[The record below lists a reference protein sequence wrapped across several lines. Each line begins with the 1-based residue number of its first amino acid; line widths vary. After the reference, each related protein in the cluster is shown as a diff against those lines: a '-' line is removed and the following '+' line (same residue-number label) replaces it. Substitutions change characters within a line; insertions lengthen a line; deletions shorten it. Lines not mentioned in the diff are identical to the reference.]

1 MPETTPAITFAA
13 GNAKKLLALPGY
25 ALGALA
31 SLLVPRRRDLWV
43 FGSGPGIGE
52 GALALYRTAE
62 RHRAAGQSNPGRRLL
77 WLARD
82 EADLA
87 TAERLSIP
95 AVLKSSRQGLWATL
109 RAGVIVVT
117 HGFGDANRYGIR
129 GGFVVQLWHGI
140 PLKRINLDSAE
151 TLRTRLLPDSTL
163 LRRMLRLMYRTAA
176 RSIDLFPAAS
186 EVSAQRLRTAFD
198 LPADRV
204 VVTGDPR
211 DDVLL
216 RGEDA
221 ERSAAARALVFDRL
235 QIAPTTSRI
244 LLYAPTWRDGDV
256 DPGIPGD
263 DEWERIDA
271 LLVETDSL
279 LLVRPHPHGVGDYA
293 AGPRASDRV
302 RLFDSRL
309 CTDVTPALPAVDILI
324 TDYSSI
330 AYDFALTGRPIV
342 FLAPDVAAYTASR
355 GLYAPYASFSG
366 GSETASWGEAL
377 ELITRA
383 DTSPSTRKRLAE
395 HSENLAT
402 VHHAFRDGRNTDRVY
417 REITTRLKEHE

>member
-1 MPETTPAITFAA
+1 MPETTPAITFAT

-25 ALGALA
+25 ALGAVA

-52 GALALYRTAE
+52 GALALYRVAE
-62 RHRAAGQSNPGRRLL
+62 RERPGHRLL

-82 EADLA
+82 TSDLA
-87 TAERLSIP
+87 TAASLSIP

-109 RAGVIVVT
+109 RARVIVVT
-117 HGFGDANRYGIR
+117 HGFGDANRYGIT

-151 TLRTRLLPDSTL
+151 TLRTRRLPDSAL
-163 LRRMLRLMYRTAA
+163 LRRMLRLMYRRAA
-176 RSIDLFPAAS
+176 RSIDVLPAAS
-186 EVSAQRLRTAFD
+186 EVSASRLRTAFE
-198 LPADRV
+198 LPHDRV

-216 RGEDA
+216 RGEDG
-221 ERSAAARALVFDRL
+221 ERSAIARALVFERL
-235 QIAPTTSRI
+235 GTAPSDSRL
-244 LLYAPTWRDGDV
+244 LLYAPTWRDGEA
-256 DPGIPGD
+256 DPGIPTDG
-263 DEWERIDA
+263 EWRRIAAVLDA
-271 LLVETDSL
+271 SDSI

-293 AGPRASDRV
+293 AGPAVSDRIL
-302 RLFDSRL
+302 LFDSRL

-342 FLAPDVAAYTASR
+342 FLAPDVEAYTASR
-355 GLYAPYASFSG
+355 GLYVAYSTFSG

-377 ELITRA
+377 DLIERA
-383 DTSPSTRKRLAE
+383 DTAPATRKRLAE
-395 HSENLAT
+395 HSESLAT
-402 VHHAFRDGRNTDRVY
+402 AHHAYRDGRNTDRVY

>member
-1 MPETTPAITFAA
+1 VPETTPAITFAA

-25 ALGALA
+25 ALGAVA

-52 GALALYRTAE
+52 GALALYRVAE
-62 RHRAAGQSNPGRRLL
+62 RERPGRRLL

-82 EADLA
+82 ESDLA
-87 TAERLSIP
+87 TAARLSIP

-109 RAGVIVVT
+109 RARVIVVT
-117 HGFGDANRYGIR
+117 HGFGDANRYGIT

-151 TLRTRLLPDSTL
+151 TLRTRLLPDSAL
-163 LRRMLRLMYRTAA
+163 LRRMLRLMYRRAA
-176 RSIDLFPAAS
+176 RSIDILPAAS
-186 EVSAQRLRTAFD
+186 EVSARRLRTAFD
-198 LPADRV
+198 LPHDRV

-221 ERSAAARALVFDRL
+221 ERSAAARALVFERL
-235 QIAPTTSRI
+235 GIAPSDSRI
-244 LLYAPTWRDGDV
+244 LLYAPTWRDGEA
-256 DPGIPGD
+256 DPGIPTD
-263 DEWERIDA
+263 DEWRRIAA
-271 LLVETDSL
+271 LLDASDSI

-293 AGPRASDRV
+293 AGPAVSGRV
-302 RLFDSRL
+302 LLFDSRL
-309 CTDVTPALPAVDILI
+309 CTDVTPALPAVDMLI

-342 FLAPDVAAYTASR
+342 FLAPDVDAYTASR
-355 GLYAPYASFSG
+355 GLYVAYPTFSG
-366 GSETASWGEAL
+366 GSETASWSEAL
-377 ELITRA
+377 DLIERA
-383 DTSPSTRKRLAE
+383 DAAPATRKRLAE
-395 HSENLAT
+395 HSESLAT
-402 VHHAFRDGRNTDRVY
+402 AHHAYRDGLNTDRVY

>member
-25 ALGALA
+25 ALGAVA

-52 GALALYRTAE
+52 GALALYRVAE
-62 RHRAAGQSNPGRRLL
+62 RERPGRRLL

-82 EADLA
+82 ESDLA
-87 TAERLSIP
+87 TAARLSIP

-109 RAGVIVVT
+109 RARVIVVT
-117 HGFGDANRYGIR
+117 HGFGDANRYGIT

-151 TLRTRLLPDSTL
+151 TLRTRLLPDSAL
-163 LRRMLRLMYRTAA
+163 LRRMLRLMYRRAA
-176 RSIDLFPAAS
+176 RSIDILPAAS
-186 EVSAQRLRTAFD
+186 EVSARRLRTAFD
-198 LPADRV
+198 LPHDRV

-221 ERSAAARALVFDRL
+221 ERSAAARALVFERL
-235 QIAPTTSRI
+235 GIAPSDSRI
-244 LLYAPTWRDGDV
+244 LLYAPTWRDGEA
-256 DPGIPGD
+256 DPGIPTD
-263 DEWERIDA
+263 DEWRRIAA
-271 LLVETDSL
+271 LLDASDSI

-293 AGPRASDRV
+293 AGPAVSDRV
-302 RLFDSRL
+302 LLFDSRL
-309 CTDVTPALPAVDILI
+309 CTDVTPALPAVDMLI

-342 FLAPDVAAYTASR
+342 FLAPDVDAYTASR
-355 GLYAPYASFSG
+355 GLYVAYPTFSG
-366 GSETASWGEAL
+366 GSETASWSEAL
-377 ELITRA
+377 DLIERA
-383 DTSPSTRKRLAE
+383 DTAPATRKRLAE
-395 HSENLAT
+395 HSESLAT
-402 VHHAFRDGRNTDRVY
+402 AHHAYRDGLNTDRVY

>member
-1 MPETTPAITFAA
+1 MPESTPAITFAA

-31 SLLVPRRRDLWV
+31 SVLVPRRRDLWV

-52 GALALYRTAE
+52 GALALYRVAE
-62 RHRAAGQSNPGRRLL
+62 RAGHDRSLL

-87 TAERLSIP
+87 TAAGLSIP
-95 AVLKSSRQGLWATL
+95 AVLKSSRRGLWATL
-109 RAGVIVVT
+109 RARVIVVT

-151 TLRTRLLPDSTL
+151 TLRTRLLPDSGL
-163 LRRMLRLMYRTAA
+163 LRRMLRLMYRAAA
-176 RSIDLFPAAS
+176 RSIDLLPAAS

-198 LPADRV
+198 LPDQRV

-216 RGEDA
+216 TGEDA

-235 QIAPTTSRI
+235 GIAPTGSRI
-244 LLYAPTWRDGDV
+244 LLYAPTWRDGEV
-256 DPGIPGD
+256 DPGIPNVE
-263 DEWERIDA
+263 EWQRIVA
-271 LLVETDSL
+271 LLEETDSL

-293 AGPRASDRV
+293 AGPTLSERV
-302 RLFDSRL
+302 LMFDSRL
-309 CTDVTPALPAVDILI
+309 CTDVTPALPAVDMLI

-342 FLAPDVAAYTASR
+342 FLAPDVESYSASR
-355 GLYAPYASFSG
+355 GLYVPYAAFSG
-366 GSETASWGEAL
+366 GSETVSWGETVD
-377 ELITRA
+377 LIVRA
-383 DTSPSTRKRLAE
+383 GTSPATRKRLAE
-395 HSENLAT
+395 HSEQLAT
-402 VHHAFRDGRNTDRVY
+402 THHAFRDGRNTDRVY

>member
-1 MPETTPAITFAA
+1 M
-13 GNAKKLLALPGY
+13 
-25 ALGALA
+25 
-31 SLLVPRRRDLWV
+31 PRRGDLWV

-52 GALALYRTAE
+52 GALALYRVAE
-62 RHRAAGQSNPGRRLL
+62 RAAPDRRLL

-82 EADLA
+82 ETDLA
-87 TAERLSIP
+87 AAAALGIP
-95 AVLKSSRQGLWATL
+95 AVLKSSRRGLWATL
-109 RAGVIVVT
+109 RARVIVVT

-163 LRRMLRLMYRTAA
+163 VRRMLRVMYRTAA
-176 RSIDLFPAAS
+176 RSIDIMPAAS
-186 EVSAQRLRTAFD
+186 EISAVRLRSAFE
-198 LPADRV
+198 LPDRRV

-216 RGEDA
+216 VGEDA
-221 ERSAAARALVFDRL
+221 QRSAAARALVADRL
-235 QIAPTTSRI
+235 GLGPTDSRI

-256 DPGIPGD
+256 DPGIPTAA
-263 DEWERIDA
+263 EWAAIVA
-271 LLVETDSL
+271 LLESTDSL

-293 AGPRASDRV
+293 AGPRLSERV
-302 RLFDSRL
+302 RMFDSRL
-309 CTDVTPALPAVDILI
+309 CTDVTPALPAVDMLI

-355 GLYAPYASFSG
+355 GLYTPYSSFSG
-366 GSETASWGEAL
+366 GSETASWAEAL
-377 ELITRA
+377 DLIERA
-383 DTSPSTRKRLAE
+383 GSAPATRKRLAE
-395 HSENLAT
+395 HSEQLAAA
-402 VHHAFRDGRNTDRVY
+402 HHAYRDGRNTDRVY

>member
-25 ALGALA
+25 ALGAVA

-52 GALALYRTAE
+52 GALALYRVAE
-62 RHRAAGQSNPGRRLL
+62 RERPGRRLL

-82 EADLA
+82 ESDLA
-87 TAERLSIP
+87 TAARLSIP

-109 RAGVIVVT
+109 RARVIVVT
-117 HGFGDANRYGIR
+117 HGFGDANRYGIT

-151 TLRTRLLPDSTL
+151 TLRTRLLPDSAL
-163 LRRMLRLMYRTAA
+163 LRRMLRLMYRRAA
-176 RSIDLFPAAS
+176 RSIDILPAAS
-186 EVSAQRLRTAFD
+186 EVSARRLRTAFD
-198 LPADRV
+198 LPNDRV

-221 ERSAAARALVFDRL
+221 ERSAAARALVFERL
-235 QIAPTTSRI
+235 GIAPSDSRI
-244 LLYAPTWRDGDV
+244 LLYAPTWRDGEA
-256 DPGIPGD
+256 DPGIPTD
-263 DEWERIDA
+263 DEWRRIAA
-271 LLVETDSL
+271 LLDASDSI

-293 AGPRASDRV
+293 AGPAFSDRV
-302 RLFDSRL
+302 LLFDSRL
-309 CTDVTPALPAVDILI
+309 CTDVTPALPAVDMLI

-342 FLAPDVAAYTASR
+342 FLAPDVDAYTASR
-355 GLYAPYASFSG
+355 GLYVAYPTFSG
-366 GSETASWGEAL
+366 GSETASWSEAL
-377 ELITRA
+377 DLIERA
-383 DTSPSTRKRLAE
+383 DTAPATRKRLAE
-395 HSENLAT
+395 HSESLAT
-402 VHHAFRDGRNTDRVY
+402 AHHAYRDGLNTDRVY

>member
-1 MPETTPAITFAA
+1 VPETTPAITFAA

-25 ALGALA
+25 ALGAVA

-52 GALALYRTAE
+52 GALALYRVAE
-62 RHRAAGQSNPGRRLL
+62 RERPGRRLL

-82 EADLA
+82 ESDLA
-87 TAERLSIP
+87 TAARLSIP

-109 RAGVIVVT
+109 RARVIVVT
-117 HGFGDANRYGIR
+117 HGFGDANRYGIT

-151 TLRTRLLPDSTL
+151 TLRTRLLPDSAL
-163 LRRMLRLMYRTAA
+163 LRRMLRLMYRRAA
-176 RSIDLFPAAS
+176 RSIDILPAAS
-186 EVSAQRLRTAFD
+186 EVSARRLRTAFD
-198 LPADRV
+198 LPHDRV

-221 ERSAAARALVFDRL
+221 ERSAAARALVFERL
-235 QIAPTTSRI
+235 GIAPSDSRI
-244 LLYAPTWRDGDV
+244 LLYAPTWRDGEA
-256 DPGIPGD
+256 DPGIPTD
-263 DEWERIDA
+263 DEWRRIAA
-271 LLVETDSL
+271 LLDASDSI

-293 AGPRASDRV
+293 AGPAVSDRV
-302 RLFDSRL
+302 LLFDSRL
-309 CTDVTPALPAVDILI
+309 CTDVTPALPAVDMLI

-342 FLAPDVAAYTASR
+342 FLAPDVDAYTASR
-355 GLYAPYASFSG
+355 GLYVAYPTFSG
-366 GSETASWGEAL
+366 GSETASWSEAL
-377 ELITRA
+377 DLIERA
-383 DTSPSTRKRLAE
+383 DTAPATRKRLAE
-395 HSENLAT
+395 HSESLAT
-402 VHHAFRDGRNTDRVY
+402 AHHAYRDGLNTDRVY

>member
-1 MPETTPAITFAA
+1 VPETTPAITFAA

-25 ALGALA
+25 ALGAVA

-52 GALALYRTAE
+52 GALALYRVAE
-62 RHRAAGQSNPGRRLL
+62 RERPGRRLL

-82 EADLA
+82 ESDLA
-87 TAERLSIP
+87 TAARLSIP

-109 RAGVIVVT
+109 RARVIVVT
-117 HGFGDANRYGIR
+117 HGFGDANRYGIT

-151 TLRTRLLPDSTL
+151 TLRTRLLPDSAL
-163 LRRMLRLMYRTAA
+163 LRRMLRLMYRRAA
-176 RSIDLFPAAS
+176 RSIDILPAAS
-186 EVSAQRLRTAFD
+186 EVSARRLRTAFD
-198 LPADRV
+198 LPHDRV

-221 ERSAAARALVFDRL
+221 ERSAAARALVFERL
-235 QIAPTTSRI
+235 GIAPSDSRI
-244 LLYAPTWRDGDV
+244 LLYAPTWRDGEA
-256 DPGIPGD
+256 DPGIPTD
-263 DEWERIDA
+263 DEWRRIAA
-271 LLVETDSL
+271 LLDASDSI

-293 AGPRASDRV
+293 AGPAVSDRV
-302 RLFDSRL
+302 LLFDSRL
-309 CTDVTPALPAVDILI
+309 CTDVTPALPAVDMLI

-342 FLAPDVAAYTASR
+342 FLAPDVDAYAASR
-355 GLYAPYASFSG
+355 GLYVAYPTFSG
-366 GSETASWGEAL
+366 GFETASWSEAL
-377 ELITRA
+377 DLIERA
-383 DTSPSTRKRLAE
+383 DTAPATRKRLAE
-395 HSENLAT
+395 HSESLAT
-402 VHHAFRDGRNTDRVY
+402 AHHAYRDGLNTDRVY

>member
-1 MPETTPAITFAA
+1 VPETTPAITFAA

-25 ALGALA
+25 ALGAVA

-52 GALALYRTAE
+52 GALALYRVAE
-62 RHRAAGQSNPGRRLL
+62 RERPGRRLL

-82 EADLA
+82 ESDLA
-87 TAERLSIP
+87 TAARLSIP

-109 RAGVIVVT
+109 RARVIVVT
-117 HGFGDANRYGIR
+117 HGFGDANRYGIT

-151 TLRTRLLPDSTL
+151 TLRTRLLPDSAL
-163 LRRMLRLMYRTAA
+163 LRRMLRLMYRRAA
-176 RSIDLFPAAS
+176 RSIDILPAAS
-186 EVSAQRLRTAFD
+186 DVSARRLRTAFE
-198 LPADRV
+198 LPDDRV

-216 RGEDA
+216 RGEDT
-221 ERSAAARALVFDRL
+221 ERSATARALVFERL
-235 QIAPTTSRI
+235 GIAPSDSRI
-244 LLYAPTWRDGDV
+244 LLYAPTWRDGEA
-256 DPGIPGD
+256 DPGIPTD
-263 DEWERIDA
+263 DEWRRISA
-271 LLVETDSL
+271 LLDASDSI

-293 AGPRASDRV
+293 AGPAASDRV
-302 RLFDSRL
+302 LMFDSRL
-309 CTDVTPALPAVDILI
+309 CTDVTPALPAVDMLI

-342 FLAPDVAAYTASR
+342 FLAPDVEAYTASR
-355 GLYAPYASFSG
+355 GLYVAYSTFSG

-377 ELITRA
+377 DLIERA
-383 DTSPSTRKRLAE
+383 DTAPATRKRLAE
-395 HSENLAT
+395 HSESLAT
-402 VHHAFRDGRNTDRVY
+402 AHHAYRDGRNTDRVY

>member
-25 ALGALA
+25 ALGAVA

-52 GALALYRTAE
+52 GALALYRVAE
-62 RHRAAGQSNPGRRLL
+62 RERPGRRLL

-82 EADLA
+82 ESDLA
-87 TAERLSIP
+87 TAARLSIP

-109 RAGVIVVT
+109 RARVIVVT
-117 HGFGDANRYGIR
+117 HGFGDANRYGIT

-151 TLRTRLLPDSTL
+151 TLRTRLLPDSAL
-163 LRRMLRLMYRTAA
+163 LRRILRLMYRRAA
-176 RSIDLFPAAS
+176 RSIDILPAAS
-186 EVSAQRLRTAFD
+186 EVSARRLRTAFD
-198 LPADRV
+198 LPHDRV

-221 ERSAAARALVFDRL
+221 ERSAAARALVFERL
-235 QIAPTTSRI
+235 GIAPSDSRI
-244 LLYAPTWRDGDV
+244 LLYAPTWRDGEA
-256 DPGIPGD
+256 DPGIPTD
-263 DEWERIDA
+263 DEWRRIGA
-271 LLVETDSL
+271 LLDASDSI

-293 AGPRASDRV
+293 AGPAVSDRV
-302 RLFDSRL
+302 LLFDSRL
-309 CTDVTPALPAVDILI
+309 CTDVTPALPAVDMLI

-342 FLAPDVAAYTASR
+342 FLAPDVDAYTASR
-355 GLYAPYASFSG
+355 GLYVAYPTFSG
-366 GSETASWGEAL
+366 GSETASWSEAL
-377 ELITRA
+377 DLIERA
-383 DTSPSTRKRLAE
+383 DAAPATRKRLAE
-395 HSENLAT
+395 HSESLAT
-402 VHHAFRDGRNTDRVY
+402 AHHAYRDGLNTDRVY

>member
-1 MPETTPAITFAA
+1 VPETTPAITFAA

-25 ALGALA
+25 ALGAVA
-31 SLLVPRRRDLWV
+31 SVLVPRRRDLWV

-52 GALALYRTAE
+52 GALALYRVAE
-62 RHRAAGQSNPGRRLL
+62 RERPGRRLL

-82 EADLA
+82 ESDLA
-87 TAERLSIP
+87 TAARLSIP

-109 RAGVIVVT
+109 RARVIVVT
-117 HGFGDANRYGIR
+117 HGFGDANRYGIT

-151 TLRTRLLPDSTL
+151 TLRTRLLPDSAL
-163 LRRMLRLMYRTAA
+163 LRRMLRLMYRRAA
-176 RSIDLFPAAS
+176 RSIDILPAAS
-186 EVSAQRLRTAFD
+186 EVSARRLRTAFD
-198 LPADRV
+198 LPHDRV

-221 ERSAAARALVFDRL
+221 ERSAAARALVFERL
-235 QIAPTTSRI
+235 GIAPSDSRI
-244 LLYAPTWRDGDV
+244 LLYAPTWRDGEA
-256 DPGIPGD
+256 DPGIPTD
-263 DEWERIDA
+263 DEWRRIAA
-271 LLVETDSL
+271 LLDASDSI

-293 AGPRASDRV
+293 AGPAVSDRV
-302 RLFDSRL
+302 LLFDSRL
-309 CTDVTPALPAVDILI
+309 CTDVTPALPAVDMLI

-342 FLAPDVAAYTASR
+342 FLAPDVDAYTASR
-355 GLYAPYASFSG
+355 GLYVAYPTFSG
-366 GSETASWGEAL
+366 GSETASWSEAL
-377 ELITRA
+377 DLIERA
-383 DTSPSTRKRLAE
+383 DTAPATRKRLAE
-395 HSENLAT
+395 HSESLAT
-402 VHHAFRDGRNTDRVY
+402 AHHAYRDGLNTDRVY

>member
-25 ALGALA
+25 ALGAVA

-52 GALALYRTAE
+52 GALALYRVAE
-62 RHRAAGQSNPGRRLL
+62 RERPGRRLL

-82 EADLA
+82 ESDLA
-87 TAERLSIP
+87 TAARLSIP

-109 RAGVIVVT
+109 RARVIVVT
-117 HGFGDANRYGIR
+117 HGFGDANRYGIT

-151 TLRTRLLPDSTL
+151 TLRTRLLPDSAL
-163 LRRMLRLMYRTAA
+163 LRRMLRLMYRRAA
-176 RSIDLFPAAS
+176 RSIDILPAAS
-186 EVSAQRLRTAFD
+186 EVSARRLRTAFD
-198 LPADRV
+198 LPHDRV

-221 ERSAAARALVFDRL
+221 ERSAAARALVFERL
-235 QIAPTTSRI
+235 GIAPSDSRI
-244 LLYAPTWRDGDV
+244 LLYAPTWRDGEA
-256 DPGIPGD
+256 DPGIPTD
-263 DEWERIDA
+263 DEWRRIAA
-271 LLVETDSL
+271 LLDASDSI

-293 AGPRASDRV
+293 AGPAVSDRV
-302 RLFDSRL
+302 LLFDSRL
-309 CTDVTPALPAVDILI
+309 CTDVTPALPAVDMLI

-342 FLAPDVAAYTASR
+342 FLAPDVDAYAASR
-355 GLYAPYASFSG
+355 GLYVAYPTFSG
-366 GSETASWGEAL
+366 GFETASWSEAL
-377 ELITRA
+377 DLIERA
-383 DTSPSTRKRLAE
+383 DTAPATRKRLAE
-395 HSENLAT
+395 HSESLAT
-402 VHHAFRDGRNTDRVY
+402 AHHAYRDGLNTDRVY